1 MRIRAV
7 PVVLGLVTTLGGAC
21 SSDDPSAV
29 GSGAPSEES
38 IADAAHNDAD
48 VAFAQS
54 MVAHHEQAIEMAEL
68 AIDRAA
74 DERVRDLAGR
84 IDAAQTPEI
93 EQMQTWLADWGAS
106 TKGDMEGMDHGGAGS
121 GSGMM
126 SEEDMGALAALS
138 GAEFDRMFLEMMIGH
153 HEGAVSM
160 ADEEIAVGESPD
172 ALSVAT
178 AVKSTQKREIAE
190 MEQLLEAL

>member
-1 MRIRAV
+1 MPIRAV
-7 PVVLGLVTTLGGAC
+7 PVALGLVTMLGAAC

-54 MVAHHEQAIEMAEL
+54 TVAHHEQAIEMAQL

-106 TKGDMEGMDHGGAGS
+106 TNGDMEGMDHGGAGS
-121 GSGMM
+121 GSGML
-126 SEEDMGALAALS
+126 SEEDMEALAALS
-138 GAEFDRMFLEMMIGH
+138 GPDFDRMFLEMMIGH
-153 HEGAVSM
+153 HEGVVSTAVQEN
-160 ADEEIAVGESPD
+160 ADGESPD
-172 ALSVAT
+172 ALSLAT
-178 AVKSTQKREIAE
+178 AIKSTQEREIAE
-190 MEQLLEAL
+190 MKQLLESL